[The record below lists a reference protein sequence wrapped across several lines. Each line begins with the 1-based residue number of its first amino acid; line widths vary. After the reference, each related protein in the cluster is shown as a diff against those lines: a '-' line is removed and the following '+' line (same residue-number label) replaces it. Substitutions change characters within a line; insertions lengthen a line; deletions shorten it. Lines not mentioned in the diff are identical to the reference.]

1 MDQIKTTRDT
11 AEEITDDLKHKM
23 VQHAQLIGEF
33 EKNNRCISRLVLV
46 TPGKFLNTTY
56 LCRNGF
62 IVICIPQNP
71 KFEDA

>member
-1 MDQIKTTRDT
+1 MVYNVFSIKFPILQSQTKQLMEQIKSTRDT

-46 TPGKFLNTTY
+46 APRKFLFT
-56 LCRNGF
+56 RM
-62 IVICIPQNP
+62 
-71 KFEDA
+71 